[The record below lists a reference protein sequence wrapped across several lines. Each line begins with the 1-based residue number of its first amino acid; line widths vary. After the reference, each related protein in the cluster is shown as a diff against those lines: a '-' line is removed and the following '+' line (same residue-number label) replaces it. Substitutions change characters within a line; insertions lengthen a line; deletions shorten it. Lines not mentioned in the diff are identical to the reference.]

1 MSSERVAEMT
11 GHGQRWKT
19 KSRFPIAA
27 HRPWKSLRDSH
38 IPATPAAA
46 AMGKWKS
53 KTRIPTFPQLSNPSF
68 KTQNRKESSPA

>member
-1 MSSERVAEMT
+1 MSGKRAAEMT
-11 GHGQRWKT
+11 GHGLRGKP
-19 KSRFPIAA
+19 KAGFP
-27 HRPWKSLRDSH
+27 SLPTALGNRNCDSH

-68 KTQNRKESSPA
+68 KINNERRSTPA